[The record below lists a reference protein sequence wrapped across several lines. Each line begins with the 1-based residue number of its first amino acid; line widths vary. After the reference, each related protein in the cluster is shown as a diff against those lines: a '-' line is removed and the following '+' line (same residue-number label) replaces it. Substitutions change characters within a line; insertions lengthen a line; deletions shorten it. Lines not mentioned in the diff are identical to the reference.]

1 MLSSTKQY
9 LIIFFKG
16 FLIGLTDIVPGIS
29 GGTMAL
35 ILGVYHKVINAI
47 ASLNTKWLLCV
58 ISLKLKKSAKIIDY
72 GLIAPLTFGI
82 LFGIFFFTK
91 VVPLMMF
98 IEKFTLQVF
107 SLFFGLILYT
117 VVSIIRNNFNYSLKD
132 YIIIIAGFSLG
143 MCLLI
148 FGQLNSEHNF
158 FNILV
163 SGVLSATAM
172 ILPGISGALIL
183 ILLGKYVVIFTAIA
197 NLKVSILFPFFCGV
211 LLSLLATAKIIAVML
226 KKFPEDCL
234 NFINGILVSSL
245 IILWPFQSRSI
256 DNKLQAKFESFHLP
270 HNFSDALMAIGFIV
284 LAFLLLSSIKISISN
299 KAMNETQ

>member
-1 MLSSTKQY
+1 MITNEQIMLSSTKQY

-107 SLFFGLILYT
+107 SLFL
-117 VVSIIRNNFNYSLKD
+117 D
-132 YIIIIAGFSLG
+132 
-143 MCLLI
+143 
-148 FGQLNSEHNF
+148 
-158 FNILV
+158 
-163 SGVLSATAM
+163 
-172 ILPGISGALIL
+172 
-183 ILLGKYVVIFTAIA
+183 
-197 NLKVSILFPFFCGV
+197 
-211 LLSLLATAKIIAVML
+211 
-226 KKFPEDCL
+226 
-234 NFINGILVSSL
+234 
-245 IILWPFQSRSI
+245 
-256 DNKLQAKFESFHLP
+256 
-270 HNFSDALMAIGFIV
+270 
-284 LAFLLLSSIKISISN
+284 
-299 KAMNETQ
+299 